1 MNTNNVKICLF
12 VDERGGTESEGN
24 ITAHRGY
31 QIMSDWLGVNVAA
44 GTVLKEIR
52 PFQLGYRSF
61 NIYMVDI
68 GGYPLHV
75 QETFMRAMGNVV
87 RSRPSRL
94 YLFWTGET
102 WEAFCMINPDLMD
115 GYNCIN
121 CCEPGAL
128 EEISQILFDMEE

>member
-1 MNTNNVKICLF
+1 MKVCLF

-31 QIMSDWLGVNVAA
+31 VMMKEWLLLNVTC
-44 GTVLKEIR
+44 GHMLTEIR
-52 PFQLGYRSF
+52 PFQLGYRPF

-68 GGYPLHV
+68 GGYPPHV
-75 QETFMRAMGNVV
+75 QESFMVAMGQVV

-102 WEAFCMINPDLMD
+102 WEAFCRVNSDLIED
-115 GYNCIN
+115 YNCIN
-121 CCEPGAL
+121 CCDPDAL
-128 EEISQILFDMEE
+128 AEISQILLDMEE